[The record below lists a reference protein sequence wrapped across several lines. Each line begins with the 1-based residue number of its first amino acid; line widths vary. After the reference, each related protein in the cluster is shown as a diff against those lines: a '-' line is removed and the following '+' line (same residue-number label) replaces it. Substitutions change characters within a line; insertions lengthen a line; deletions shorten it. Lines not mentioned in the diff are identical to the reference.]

1 MGKFI
6 LNTPVAFLIFNRP
19 ETTVRIFEEIRKA
32 KPKKLFVVADGPGEN
47 KEGEEEKCNA
57 ARKIIEKV
65 DWDCEILK
73 NYSPTNLGCKKRISS
88 GISWVFDNVDE
99 AIFLEDDC
107 MPNQSFF
114 RYCQELLEFYKD
126 DERVMMIS
134 GNNFQKK
141 KVTGY
146 SYYFSLYSHIWGWAS
161 WKRVWQKYD
170 VEMKLWPEIKRRKSL
185 EYWLG
190 RKKAVEHWTE
200 EFDFAYSNKIDTWD
214 FQFLFTCWI
223 NHGLS
228 ILPEVNLVSN
238 IGFGSGTHTTKPDHK
253 SSNIPSAEISFPLRH
268 PPCMMR
274 NMEAD
279 IYEEDNYILFSLPG
293 KVKKKIKEI
302 IKKN

>member
-1 MGKFI
+1 LGKFI

-146 SYYFSLYSHIWGWAS
+146 SYYFSSYSHIWGWAS

-190 RKKAVEHWTE
+190 RKKAVDHWTE

-268 PPCMMR
+268 PPYMMR